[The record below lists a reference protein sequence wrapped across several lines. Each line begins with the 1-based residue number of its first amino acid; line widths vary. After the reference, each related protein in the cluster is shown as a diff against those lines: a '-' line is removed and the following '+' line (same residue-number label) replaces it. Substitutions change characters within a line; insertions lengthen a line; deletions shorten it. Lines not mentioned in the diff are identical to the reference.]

1 MKNPNFNRF
10 NMRAVKDRM
19 KKDNAKVIELMEKIK
34 ENEILNITEEDK
46 KYADYTMQ
54 LIKEINKKI

>member
-34 ENEILNITEEDK
+34 K
-46 KYADYTMQ
+46 
-54 LIKEINKKI
+54 